1 MTGASRRSAR
11 GRIKS
16 SSLSPGSDEG
26 SAYPPSIRRG
36 KGKELVSIG
45 AFKTNLKILVGL
57 IILGIIVI
65 YFVINRLVRHGL
77 LFDESQKPRVI
88 TPFPAPKVMDLSM
101 FQGEH
106 KESLYWGTYRPHVY
120 FGVRARTPLSLVAGL
135 MWLGVKDEMY
145 VMRHFCENSDDLSTF
160 GWREH
165 NGRDYGRQELV
176 ENDMVIE
183 TSFVKSKG
191 DGLGYGGDWAVRID
205 VKNKGTFVAVSAG
218 SGSAGG
224 LTFSV
229 MFRMSSA
236 DAHLDI
242 TILIVLHL
250 QNQLETHYSGFK
262 TPHIYNLSDLVQQN
276 LALQARKFGRLQLSD
291 TSEDSSNI
299 YIFQVISLNKDISGR
314 LPFTIDIPFISGI
327 KGESSNVEK
336 RLTSLTGLPLSDL
349 LKKKHQEFD
358 AKFNECFKLSEKHD
372 SETLGVGRTA
382 IANMLGG
389 IGYFYGQSKIYVPK
403 STQPGSRD
411 NFLLYWPAE
420 LYTAVPSRPFFPRGF
435 LWDEGFHQLLIWRW
449 DIRITLDIVGHWLD
463 LLNID
468 GWIPREQILG
478 AEALSKVPEEFVVQ
492 YPSNGNP
499 PTLFLVIRDLIDA
512 IRMEKFVASEKDEV
526 LSFLERA
533 SVRLDAWFQWFNTS
547 QKGKEI
553 GSYFWHGRDNTTTQ
567 ELNPKTLSS
576 GLDDYPRASHPSED
590 ERHVDLRCWMY
601 LAADC
606 MHSITELLGKEDKLS
621 KVSTRWKRKGCQQ
634 FSHFNFINFL
644 FLLTILYSHSWIIS
658 EQMHY
663 DSDYGA
669 YFDFGNHTEKV
680 KLIWKE
686 VIQENGQLS
695 RQLVRKTFGKP
706 KLKLVPHLGYVSF
719 FPFMSRIIPPDSPIL
734 EKQLDLISNR
744 SILWSDYG
752 LVSLAKTSSMYMK
765 RNTEHDAPYWR
776 GPIWMNMNYMIL
788 SSLYHYSIVD
798 GPYREKSKAIYTE
811 LRSNLIRNVVRNYYE
826 TGYIWEQY
834 DQVKGTGKGTR
845 LFTGWSALTLLIM
858 SEDYPIF

>member
-1 MTGASRRSAR
+1 MTGASRRSTR

-16 SSLSPGSDEG
+16 SPSGTDEG
-26 SAYPPSIRRG
+26 LDPLRYNHNHRG
-36 KGKELVSIG
+36 KGKKELLSIG
-45 AFKTNLKILVGL
+45 AFKSNLKILVGL
-57 IILGIIVI
+57 MLLGIAII
-65 YFVINRLVRHGL
+65 YFVINQIITHDLI
-77 LFDESQKPRVI
+77 SQKPLRVI
-88 TPFPAPKVMDLSM
+88 TPFPAPKLMDLSM

-120 FGVRARTPLSLVAGL
+120 FGVRARTPESLVGGL

-145 VMRHFCENSDDLSTF
+145 VMRHFCENSDDLGSF

-165 NGRDYGRQELV
+165 NGRDFGRQELV
-176 ENDMVIE
+176 ENDMVLE
-183 TSFVKSKG
+183 TSFVKSRG
-191 DGLGYGGDWAVRID
+191 DGFGYGGDWSVRIH
-205 VKNKGTFVAVSAG
+205 VKNKGLNGDAKRSAHLFFYLADEG
-218 SGSAGG
+218 GSVLNLGQDALDFQGSSLLVSGSREDVG
-224 LTFSV
+224 
-229 MFRMSSA
+229 
-236 DAHLDI
+236 DWQ
-242 TILIVLHL
+242 LHL
-250 QNQLETHYSGFK
+250 RSQNQLETHYSGFK
-262 TPHIYNLSDLVQQN
+262 TPHIYNLSDLVQRN

-299 YIFQVISLNKDISGR
+299 YIFQISGK
-314 LPFTIDIPFISGI
+314 LPFTIDIPFVSGI

-349 LKKKHQEFD
+349 LQRKHKEFD
-358 AKFNECFKLSEKHD
+358 AKFTECFKISGEHD
-372 SETLGVGRTA
+372 SETLGVGKTA
-382 IANMLGG
+382 FANMLGG
-389 IGYFYGQSKIYVPK
+389 IGYFYGQSKIHVPK
-403 STQPGSRD
+403 STQASIYILLLPDSQD

-449 DIRITLDIVGHWLD
+449 DFRITLDIVGHWLD

-499 PTLFLVIRDLIDA
+499 PTLFLVIRDLIDG
-512 IRMEKFVASEKDEV
+512 IKTEKFTASERDEI

-533 SVRLDAWFQWFNTS
+533 YVRLDAWFQWFNTS
-547 QKGKEI
+547 QTGKER
-553 GSYFWHGRDNTTTQ
+553 GSYFWHGRDNTTTR

-621 KVSTRWKRKGCQQ
+621 KEDYNSTAKLL
-634 FSHFNFINFL
+634 SNFD
-644 FLLTILYSHSWIIS
+644 LLN
-658 EQMHY
+658 QMHY
-663 DSDYGA
+663 DKDHGA

-686 VIQENGQLS
+686 VVSENGHLS

-706 KLKLVPHLGYVSF
+706 KLTLVPQVGYVSF
-719 FPFMSRIIPPDSPIL
+719 FPFMSRIIPPESPIL

-788 SSLYHYSIVD
+788 SSLHHYSKVD
-798 GPYREKSKAIYTE
+798 GPYSEKARAIYKE

-834 DQVKGTGKGTR
+834 DQDKGTGKGTR

-858 SEDYPIF
+858 SEEYPIF